1 MATMQGRGRHTYARR
16 VWVIGDA
23 RVVSITSDEEEDA
36 MPDDTVTVN
45 EQIAVRRDRA
55 DLPRLLGALNP
66 VLERVVQERLE
77 HPQDPQ
83 LKRNYSRPHAE
94 GSWDHTG

>member
-1 MATMQGRGRHTYARR
+1 MPDNRMTVTDEITMQH
-16 VWVIGDA
+16 DA
-23 RVVSITSDEEEDA
+23 D
-36 MPDDTVTVN
+36 
-45 EQIAVRRDRA
+45 VR
-55 DLPRLLGALNP
+55 RLLGELNP

-83 LKRNYSRPHAE
+83 LVRSYSRPHAE

>member
-1 MATMQGRGRHTYARR
+1 
-16 VWVIGDA
+16 V
-23 RVVSITSDEEEDA
+23 
-36 MPDDTVTVN
+36 PDDSVTVN
-45 EQIAVRRDRA
+45 EEIAMQHDGA
-55 DLPRLLGALNP
+55 DLQRLLSALNP
-66 VLERVVQERLE
+66 VLGRVVQERLE

>member
-1 MATMQGRGRHTYARR
+1 
-16 VWVIGDA
+16 V
-23 RVVSITSDEEEDA
+23 
-36 MPDDTVTVN
+36 PDDSVMVN
-45 EQIAVRRDRA
+45 DEIAMQHDGA
-55 DLPRLLGALNP
+55 DLERLLGALNP

-83 LKRNYSRPHAE
+83 LKRTYSRPHAE

>member
-1 MATMQGRGRHTYARR
+1 ML
-16 VWVIGDA
+16 
-23 RVVSITSDEEEDA
+23 
-36 MPDDTVTVN
+36 DDSVTVN
-45 EQIAVRRDRA
+45 DEIASQRDGA
-55 DLPRLLGALNP
+55 DLQRLLSTLNP

-77 HPQDPQ
+77 HPQDSQ